1 MAVTKVTV
9 TTPGTGSLVIPGG
22 VTNIRRRAWG
32 SGEGGGALAKSG
44 SHGGAFAKDD
54 NTGITVTPGQTI
66 YYRVAGG
73 GGGDSWINVVSN
85 AAPTTRAQGVLA
97 KGGDNA
103 GPGQAAASL
112 GDVRYSGGF
121 ASGTS
126 GGGGAGSGGDAS
138 GVTGGPPDGGNGGL
152 NTFDGSQPGG
162 GSGAGGAGGAGTI
175 EYEYGDPPVDAGAIS
190 TLTLAAPV
198 FSSLAGEVRQGR
210 AAFFRQT
217 GDDPY
222 VALITITHP
231 TLEEPIRA
239 VMDTR
244 DLVSQGETFKA
255 GKAMFS
261 LPSRGQG
268 NSRASV
274 TIANVDARI
283 ALAAQ
288 TLVTPAEFLFQ
299 VVNAELPDIVE
310 IEWPPMELVNVGG
323 DVLAVTGDLASV
335 VSLLDQ
341 YPRIRLT
348 LDIAPGLAA

>member
-1 MAVTKVTV
+1 MAITKVTV
-9 TTPGTGSLVIPGG
+9 TTPGTGTLVIPGG

-32 SGEGGGALAKSG
+32 SGETNSKQGA
-44 SHGGAFAKDD
+44 HGGAFAGDD
-54 NTGITVTPGQTI
+54 NTGIAVTPGQTI

-73 GGGDSWINVVSN
+73 AGGDSWINVVSN
-85 AAPTTRAQGVLA
+85 AAPTTRAQGVNA
-97 KGGDNA
+97 KGASNTN
-103 GPGQAAASL
+103 PGQASASL
-112 GDVRYSGGF
+112 GDIRYTGGF
-121 ASGTS
+121 ASGAT

-138 GVTGGPPDGGNGGL
+138 GVTGGTPDGGNGGTTG
-152 NTFDGSQPGG
+152 NNGTQPGG
-162 GSGAGGAGGAGTI
+162 GSGSGGNGAAGMI

-198 FSSLAGEVRQGR
+198 LSSLAGTIRQGR

-217 GDDPY
+217 VEDPY
-222 VALITITHP
+222 VALITVSHP

-244 DLVSQGETFKA
+244 DLMSQGYEFKA

-268 NSRASV
+268 DSRASV

-288 TLVTPAEFLFQ
+288 SLVTPAEFLFQ
-299 VVNAELPDIVE
+299 IVNAELPDIVE

-323 DVLAVTGDLASV
+323 DVLAVTGDLTSV